1 MELVEQVSAA
11 YAWQR
16 ALGHEAVQDS
26 LCRIVR
32 DPEHPDVWDANHVS
46 SVRASTTAE
55 IDQLLQRVIRGPRPL
70 PPPSLYHRSRSPH
83 RRSWHG
89 WH

>member
-1 MELVEQVSAA
+1 MELVERVSAA

-16 ALGHEAVQDS
+16 ALGHQAVQDS
-26 LCRIVR
+26 LCCIVR

-46 SVRASTTAE
+46 SVRASATAE
-55 IDQLLQRVIRGPRPL
+55 IDQVLQRGDEAL
-70 PPPSLYHRSRSPH
+70 PIATTVSLSSIRSPH